1 MEEKEQLEKRCE
13 QMMKA
18 IGEKEATLSVGMHFR
33 IVNNAY
39 VQTVMDEKDALERE
53 KVCWIDLSFRIQRE
67 LQEQMQQKQEQMVCD
82 AHCVMKELDYLQT
95 TLEGDLKTRY
105 AHAEESFTNL
115 VNNKKPDCE
124 V

>member
-39 VQTVMDEKDALERE
+39 V
-53 KVCWIDLSFRIQRE
+53 
-67 LQEQMQQKQEQMVCD
+67 
-82 AHCVMKELDYLQT
+82 
-95 TLEGDLKTRY
+95 
-105 AHAEESFTNL
+105 
-115 VNNKKPDCE
+115 
-124 V
+124 